1 MYSREE
7 KIRAVELFIRY
18 DLTPASVIRELEYQA
33 TFSFMT
39 RLVER
44 MDTIDG
50 YVPGETSVAFAG
62 VPSNNELFKK
72 IAPGFPSASSRHL
85 TIAAQFTGYAV
96 GLATDIP
103 ISSVETVE
111 LYFRNILS
119 LPLKIANMSS
129 MSQTE
134 REAGADSVPEAFP
147 SQKSICLVDGTL
159 FVRIA

>member
-62 VPSNNELFKK
+62 APSNNQLFNK
-72 IAPGFPSASSRHL
+72 IAPGFPLRFPSRHL
-85 TIAAQFTGYAV
+85 TLTV
-96 GLATDIP
+96 NLPAT
-103 ISSVETVE
+103 
-111 LYFRNILS
+111 L
-119 LPLKIANMSS
+119 
-129 MSQTE
+129 
-134 REAGADSVPEAFP
+134 
-147 SQKSICLVDGTL
+147 
-159 FVRIA
+159 

>member
-7 KIRAVELFIRY
+7 KIRAVEVFIRY

-72 IAPGFPSASSRHL
+72 IAPGFPQRFPSRHL
-85 TIAAQFTGYAV
+85 TIAV
-96 GLATDIP
+96 NLPAT
-103 ISSVETVE
+103 
-111 LYFRNILS
+111 L
-119 LPLKIANMSS
+119 
-129 MSQTE
+129 
-134 REAGADSVPEAFP
+134 
-147 SQKSICLVDGTL
+147 
-159 FVRIA
+159 

>member
-50 YVPGETSVAFAG
+50 YVPGETSVLSLEFH
-62 VPSNNELFKK
+62 PIMNYSKK
-72 IAPGFPSASSRHL
+72 SHRASPSAFP
-85 TIAAQFTGYAV
+85 A
-96 GLATDIP
+96 DI
-103 ISSVETVE
+103 
-111 LYFRNILS
+111 
-119 LPLKIANMSS
+119 
-129 MSQTE
+129 
-134 REAGADSVPEAFP
+134 
-147 SQKSICLVDGTL
+147 
-159 FVRIA
+159 

>member
-1 MYSREE
+1 MNYS
-7 KIRAVELFIRY
+7 KKSHRAS
-18 DLTPASVIRELEYQA
+18 PALSQP
-33 TFSFMT
+33 TFDDS
-39 RLVER
+39 
-44 MDTIDG
+44 G
-50 YVPGETSVAFAG
+50 
-62 VPSNNELFKK
+62 
-72 IAPGFPSASSRHL
+72 
-85 TIAAQFTGYAV
+85 QFTGYAV

>member
-18 DLTPASVIRELEYQA
+18 DLSPASVIRELEYQA

-72 IAPGFPSASSRHL
+72 IIASGFPQRFPSRHL
-85 TIAAQFTGYAV
+85 TIAV
-96 GLATDIP
+96 NLPAT
-103 ISSVETVE
+103 
-111 LYFRNILS
+111 L
-119 LPLKIANMSS
+119 
-129 MSQTE
+129 
-134 REAGADSVPEAFP
+134 
-147 SQKSICLVDGTL
+147 
-159 FVRIA
+159 

>member
-72 IAPGFPSASSRHL
+72 IAPGFPQRFPSRHL
-85 TIAAQFTGYAV
+85 TIAV
-96 GLATDIP
+96 NLP

>member
-7 KIRAVELFIRY
+7 KIWAVELFIRY
-18 DLTPASVIRELEYQA
+18 DLSPASVIRELEYQA

-72 IAPGFPSASSRHL
+72 IIASGFPQRFPSRHL
-85 TIAAQFTGYAV
+85 TIAV
-96 GLATDIP
+96 NLPAT
-103 ISSVETVE
+103 
-111 LYFRNILS
+111 L
-119 LPLKIANMSS
+119 
-129 MSQTE
+129 
-134 REAGADSVPEAFP
+134 
-147 SQKSICLVDGTL
+147 
-159 FVRIA
+159 